1 VAVKNLSKLFK
12 RDLQKAQKL
21 WGDKFVPK
29 ASTVVEFTLG
39 GDAAYNDFP
48 IATQKVVEAFAK
60 QYGTSVKNVYDK
72 VLKTI
77 NTPEKWK
84 KAGQVVL
91 KRYAKTKQ
99 IGAIKSLQPQPRGS
113 KITQGIYINQ
123 TIGSVSSSMKLAIWL
138 NSRDANSRINTIYDA
153 FTKDVWKQWVKQNKA
168 VKALVGISDPDK
180 QFSRMSGQG
189 SSRSMKPTT
198 VIKTFRSSANRE
210 HSPDTTTASQGIRDL
225 EEALGKSRPALSSKF
240 NVKTWDIIQHIKENT
255 NIDWEL
261 KQTKQGVG
269 KYKAT
274 SVVKLS
280 LGKNPNS
287 LDSDLIK
294 LMKQAEES
302 IRNQLEETTKGYM
315 SNLDFEASTSM
326 RKQIQ
331 VDAAMDI
338 IRPLTK
344 AGLPDMR
351 FKLNKKGQFKPGTR
365 KEKLQK
371 SSGKSKVKTEGLN
384 VSAAAMMVRQPAK
397 EKKKE
402 SAQLSILR
410 LQTLINKRLGA
421 EVRRNMGR
429 PALDNITGQ
438 FSDSA
443 ELTSIRETKA
453 GLSGE
458 YTYTRTGGG
467 SSKNK
472 GGVYETFEGTGKR
485 RWPASYN
492 PKPLIAMSIRNLAL
506 AYTKDK
512 FVQLRRT

>member
-1 VAVKNLSKLFK
+1 MAVKNLSKLFK
-12 RDLQKAQKL
+12 RDLQKAQKQ
-21 WGDKFVPK
+21 WSDKFVPK

-60 QYGTSVKNVYDK
+60 QDAFPGDYDK

-77 NTPEKWK
+77 NTSEKWK

-99 IGAIKSLQPQPRGS
+99 IGAIKSLQPQPKGS

-123 TIGSVSSSMKLAIWL
+123 TIGSVSGSMKLAIWL

-168 VKALVGISDPDK
+168 VKALVGISDPDQK
-180 QFSRMSGQG
+180 FSRMSGQG

-269 KYKAT
+269 KYNAT

-287 LDSDLIK
+287 LDSDLVK
-294 LMKQAEES
+294 LMKQAEVS